1 MKLSIQLVTWNGA
14 KYIPHLFKSLRE
26 QTFKDYFLY
35 ILDNGSSDQTKEL
48 IKKELNGLNA
58 PGELIENKENL
69 GFANGHNL
77 LYRTAQNT
85 KPGAGDYVLLLN
97 QDMFLK
103 PDCLEKLVS
112 FLDNNQQAAVVSP
125 RLMRWDFNKL
135 QVSNCDLSYSF
146 TNQIDS
152 LGLQVFRNRRV
163 VEIETG
169 ERWLQEIGVREVF
182 GVSGAL
188 PMFRRICLEA
198 VKFTDGAIFDSLY
211 HSYKED
217 IDLAYRLQAAG
228 FKSYVLL
235 EALAHHDRSSVGS
248 KNKSD
253 LSALKN
259 KQTQSDLI
267 KYHSYKNHL
276 MTLYKNELWQNFL
289 LDFPYILW
297 YELKKFIYFLFF
309 ERGVLSGLSYIW
321 RHKEELKEKRIF
333 IKNQRKILWREMRKQ
348 MLKY

>member
-14 KYIPHLFKSLRE
+14 KYIPYLFKSLRE
-26 QTFKDYFLY
+26 QTFKDYFLH
-35 ILDNGSSDQTKEL
+35 ILDNGSSDQTIELIEKELNSLNALGEL
-48 IKKELNGLNA
+48 IKNE
-58 PGELIENKENL
+58 ENL

-77 LYRTAQNT
+77 LYRATLNIQHEI
-85 KPGAGDYVLLLN
+85 GEYVLLLN

-103 PDCLEKLVS
+103 PDCLEKLIN
-112 FLDNNQQAAVVSP
+112 FLDNNSQAAVVSP

-135 QVSNCDLSYSF
+135 QVLNCDLPDSF
-146 TNQIDS
+146 TEQIDS

-163 VEIETG
+163 AEIETG
-169 ERWLQEIGVREVF
+169 ERWLQEIGAREVF

-188 PMFRRICLEA
+188 PMFRRPCLEA
-198 VKFTDGAIFDSLY
+198 VKFADGAIFDSLY

-217 IDLAYRLQAAG
+217 VDLAYRLQLAG
-228 FKSYVLL
+228 FKNYVLL
-235 EALAHHDRSSVGS
+235 EALAYHDRSGAGP
-248 KNKSD
+248 KNASD

-276 MTLYKNELWQNFL
+276 MTLYKNEFWQNFL
-289 LDFPYILW
+289 LDFPCILW

-309 ERGVLSGLSYIW
+309 ERGALSGLSYIW
-321 RHKEELKEKRIF
+321 RHKKELKEKRIF
-333 IKNQRKILWREMRKQ
+333 IKNQRKISWREMRKQ
-348 MLKY
+348 MLR